1 MMQFIRSNV
10 GKVLVWIIIPAF
22 LAWMVFQIGMDVLG
36 QGNGSP
42 TALGRV
48 NRTDITVQAYNDR
61 YNQLVANAQ
70 QQGADLTPDVTR
82 RLREQA
88 WEGLVTDALLSQ
100 EMDRRGI
107 RVTDAEV
114 VWASRNIPFPGLAQ
128 QEIFQTN
135 GTFDLRKYQQFLS
148 GPQMTPQ
155 MYAELEMY
163 FRQALPREKLAQQL
177 SAGRYVSDAELW
189 RAFQD
194 RTETATV
201 DYVSLPLEKLAP
213 TAPTVTDAEVR
224 EYYEAHRDDFKRQN
238 GARLQVAYIPLTIT
252 EADRQATVRRAQEL
266 RAELAAGADFA
277 EVARTQSDDKA
288 SAVQG
293 GSLGTFTR
301 GQMVPQFDSAV
312 FSLPLNE
319 ISQPV
324 VSQFGVHLIQVQERT
339 GDQAKARHILLSFQ
353 KSDEA
358 VGQVESQLKAIAA
371 KAPQQGLR
379 RASQGV
385 PGVVYRED
393 VSVTDDAPYAAG
405 IGSAAEALDWASTAE
420 QDRASGEGTGVSD
433 VLESEQA
440 MYVVQLKEYHT
451 AGEMS
456 LAEATPQ
463 IRERLVRRKRT
474 AAAVAAA
481 NQLVA
486 RIASGQQTL
495 EQVAQAN
502 GAAVQRTG
510 PFTRVDAN
518 PVFGQANAAIGAAF
532 GTPLNRVGPVADTPA
547 GLFLIRPVARTQA
560 DRAAFDAQKAMQ
572 RHQAVQA
579 MQQDMFNQWLSDAR
593 KAARIRDDR
602 AKLLR
607 QS

>member
-22 LAWMVFQIGMDVLG
+22 LAWMIFQIGMDVLG

-61 YNQLVANAQ
+61 VNQLTANAQ
-70 QQGADLTPDVTR
+70 AQGADMTPEMTR
-82 RLREQA
+82 RLREEA
-88 WEGLVTDALLSQ
+88 WQGLVNEALLNQ
-100 EMDRRGI
+100 ELDRRGI
-107 RVTDAEV
+107 TVSDAEV
-114 VWASRNIPFPGLAQ
+114 IWASRNIPHPELAQ

-135 GTFDLRKYQQFLS
+135 GTFDLRKYQEFLS
-148 GPQMTPQ
+148 GPNMTPQ
-155 MYAELEMY
+155 MYAMLEQY
-163 FRQALPREKLAQQL
+163 FRQGLPREKLASQL

-194 RTETATV
+194 RSETATV

-213 TAPTVTDAEVR
+213 AVPTVTDAEVR
-224 EYYEAHRDDFKRQN
+224 AFFDANQDEFKRSS
-238 GARLQVAYIPLTIT
+238 GARLQVAYVPLTIT

-266 RAELAAGADFA
+266 RAELVAGADFA
-277 EVARTQSDDKA
+277 ELARSQSDDKA

-293 GSLGTFTR
+293 GDLGSFGR

-312 FSLPLNE
+312 FSLPVNE

-324 VSQFGVHLIQVQERT
+324 ISQFGVHLIQVQERT
-339 GDQAKARHILLSFQ
+339 GDQAKARHILLNFA

-358 VGQVESQLKAIAA
+358 VGQVETQLKNIAA
-371 KAPQQGLR
+371 KAANGGLR
-379 RASQGV
+379 AAAQGA
-385 PGVVYRED
+385 PGVIFRDNVD
-393 VSVTDDAPYAAG
+393 VTAESPFAAG
-405 IGSAAEALDWASTAE
+405 IGSASEALDWAATAE
-420 QDRASGEGTGVSD
+420 QDRAAGEGTGVSD
-433 VLESEQA
+433 VLESDQA
-440 MYVVQLKEYHT
+440 MYVVQLMEYRT
-451 AGEMS
+451 AGEMT

-463 IRERLVRRKRT
+463 IRERLVRRKRS
-474 AAAVAAA
+474 AAALQAASR
-481 NQLVA
+481 LVA
-486 RIASGQQTL
+486 QINAGQTL
-495 EQVAQAN
+495 EQVAAAN

-532 GTPLNRVGPVADTPA
+532 GTPLNRVGPAAETPA
-547 GLFLIRPVARTQA
+547 GVFLIRPVARTAA
-560 DRAAFDAQKAMQ
+560 DRAQFEAQKDVQ
-572 RHQAVQA
+572 RRQAAASMRQE
-579 MQQDMFNQWLSDAR
+579 MFQQWLTDAR
-593 KAARIRDDR
+593 KQARIRDDR
-602 AKLLR
+602 ATLVR